1 MTNEQL
7 KERHD
12 LIDTL
17 NGITD
22 KDSFLMQIGNV
33 FDEFEVTHTE
43 FELILEKAAELRCKT
58 ETKRLYSKAKM
69 LEMLYSAPVP
79 YITIDGNN
87 KEKVSPER
95 LADYIE
101 STENYFFVQS
111 SNSEDGRLFWYKDG
125 VYNHISKSLAKGYI
139 KDIISKYNRDLA
151 TIKAIDE
158 TFKQMQYSHS
168 SFHVVEDDKQLNSN
182 YNLINFE
189 NGMLNLETLELDSHS
204 PEYKSTIQIPCKW
217 CSEPAPTPVFDK
229 YIKHLAAEEPAAEQT
244 LLEMIGFAISN
255 IPIKFYKKSLFI
267 IGEGNS
273 GKTQFPNLLTLLIGS
288 KNSCA
293 MPFSK
298 LEGRFQIA
306 NLYNKRLAVDDDC
319 KNVNG
324 YELSNFKSMTGGG
337 QLDGER
343 KNEQDAAAF
352 EYNGLYIV
360 LANNLPLFGGDKGKH
375 VYDRIIPIQSGAAV
389 PENERDPKLLEKLYA
404 ERSGII
410 TKAVQAL
417 KNTIDNGY
425 KFTIGDNSRHLLQRY
440 QIENDSCLMFFDECC
455 MKTEN
460 AKTACNQA
468 QMWTAFR
475 DWCKLTGEYCP
486 KRKEFTRA
494 MADKCGIPESRLTVY
509 GHGGKRCYPYTL
521 TADAKEELHIFDGT
535 PQQE

>member
-1 MTNEQL
+1 MDESIVHSLNKIQDKNEFV
-7 KERHD
+7 K
-12 LIDTL
+12 
-17 NGITD
+17 
-22 KDSFLMQIGNV
+22 QISDIIYN
-33 FDEFEVTHTE
+33 TE
-43 FELILEKAAELRCKT
+43 FALYPQDKQLIVARASELRCKT
-58 ETKRLYSKAKM
+58 EIKKM
-69 LEMLYSAPVP
+69 LGESRALDAMYNPDAP
-79 YITIDGNN
+79 YIIITDQN

-95 LADYIE
+95 LADFIEDTEQYI
-101 STENYFFVQS
+101 FVQS
-111 SNSEDGRLFWYKDG
+111 PESEDGRLFWYKNG
-125 VYNHISKSLAKGYI
+125 VFKHTSKSLAKGYI

-151 TIKAIDE
+151 TIKAIDD
-158 TFKQMQYSHS
+158 TFKQLQYSHS
-168 SFHVVEDDKQLNSN
+168 SFHVIEDVKQLNSN

-189 NGMLNLETLELDSHS
+189 NGMLNLETLDLVSHS

-229 YIKHLAAEEPAAEQT
+229 YIKHLAAEEPEAEQT

-273 GKTQFPNLLTLLIGS
+273 GKTQFPNLLTQLIGS

-319 KNVNG
+319 RNVNG
-324 YELSNFKSMTGGG
+324 YEISNFKSMTGGG

-343 KNEQDAAAF
+343 KGEQDAPTF

-360 LANNLPLFGGDKGKH
+360 LANNLPLFGGDKGTH

-410 TKAVQAL
+410 TKAIQAL
-417 KNTIDNGY
+417 KKTIDSGY

-440 QIENDSCLMFFDECC
+440 RIENDSCLMFFDECC
-455 MKTEN
+455 IQTED
-460 AKTACNQA
+460 AKTACSTA

-486 KRKEFTRA
+486 KRKEFTKA
-494 MADKCGIPESRLTVY
+494 LAEKCGIPESRLIRASE
-509 GHGGKRCYPYTL
+509 GKRYYPYTL
-521 TADAKEELHIFDGT
+521 TAAAKEELHIYDGT